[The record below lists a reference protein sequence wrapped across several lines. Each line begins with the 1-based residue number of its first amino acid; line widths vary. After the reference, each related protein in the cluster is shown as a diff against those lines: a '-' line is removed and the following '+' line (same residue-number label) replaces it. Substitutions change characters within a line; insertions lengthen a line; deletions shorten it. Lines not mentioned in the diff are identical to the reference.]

1 MTVDAPG
8 RMNKTVFVVVP
19 IFNEGPVIESTLKPL
34 IDRGYSVVAV
44 DDGSADDTWAAIRS
58 LPVYSLRHAI
68 NLGQGAS
75 LQTGTAFAL
84 SRGAE
89 FVVHFDADGQHNP
102 DDIEVLLDPLRK
114 GEADVALGSRFLRDA
129 DRRAVPG
136 AKRLLLRTGRVVN
149 GVLTGTVALR
159 RAQRFSGLDAGGGGE
174 DRASREP
181 FRPRERDPRADPS
194 GKTPLRRA
202 PHGDLVHRAVGRQ
215 GAADVELD
223 QDRFRSLAQEDFPM
237 RPVQFILI
245 VLLGLGTYLYFN
257 RLRSGILDRMMVL
270 LFAVLGALM
279 TIVPDFTTRVANLV
293 GVGRGVDLFFYLSI
307 LGLAFMCLLLYS
319 RIRQLESS
327 ITELARALAVKK
339 ANDPDEPVRGG
350 GRPDG
355 PKS

>member
-1 MTVDAPG
+1 
-8 RMNKTVFVVVP
+8 
-19 IFNEGPVIESTLKPL
+19 
-34 IDRGYSVVAV
+34 
-44 DDGSADDTWAAIRS
+44 
-58 LPVYSLRHAI
+58 
-68 NLGQGAS
+68 
-75 LQTGTAFAL
+75 
-84 SRGAE
+84 
-89 FVVHFDADGQHNP
+89 
-102 DDIEVLLDPLRK
+102 
-114 GEADVALGSRFLRDA
+114 
-129 DRRAVPG
+129 
-136 AKRLLLRTGRVVN
+136 
-149 GVLTGTVALR
+149 
-159 RAQRFSGLDAGGGGE
+159 
-174 DRASREP
+174 
-181 FRPRERDPRADPS
+181 
-194 GKTPLRRA
+194 
-202 PHGDLVHRAVGRQ
+202 
-215 GAADVELD
+215 
-223 QDRFRSLAQEDFPM
+223 M